1 VIGQTISHYRVLSR
15 LGSGGMGVVYEA
27 EDLTL
32 GRRVALKFLPPEVA
46 SEPAA
51 LERFLLEARAASAL
65 NHPNICTIYAVE
77 NAEGQTFIAM
87 ELLQGQSLEMRLH
100 GGALP
105 LDQLLEISIQ
115 LSDALDAAHAQGIL
129 HRDIK
134 PANIFITPRGQAK
147 ILDFGLAKLTAD
159 AHLASDATQT
169 ATARLTSPGSTV
181 GTVAYM
187 SPEQARGETL
197 DSRSD
202 LFSLGDVIYQMATGR
217 LAFSGATSA
226 VIFNAILEKEPIAVT
241 DVNPQLPPRLEEI
254 VHRVLEKDRELR
266 YQSAADLRGDLKR
279 LKRDVESSRKTES
292 SSSRG
297 ISSSKTSAT
306 TQPTAAR
313 EEPRP
318 ASSRTLAVVKQNRVS
333 SSIGA
338 LVVLLV
344 LAAAGYGVY
353 ALLRHPA
360 VAPFETFSVTKQTQT
375 GRATH
380 AAISPDG
387 KYILNVVAANGQ
399 EALWLRN
406 VPTNSNAQVIPPEA
420 VHYTGLR
427 FSRDGN
433 YLYFVRSEEAS
444 QELEFLYRAP
454 LLGGSPE
461 KLVSDIDSN
470 ITFSPDG
477 NRFAFL
483 RYNDPEPGK
492 YQLVIYTLD
501 NGSEHVLASGPVSS
515 NLFFPAWS
523 PDGTKIAC
531 VILQPANAITGL
543 ITVDVASG
551 KQQQFFA
558 ASTGIL
564 GSTAWLPGGTGLLAL
579 IRDQQ
584 SNFTRNQFL
593 YISYPRGQSRQI
605 TRDINDYAD
614 LSVSADGRSVATVL
628 NEGHW
633 NIFAESSQPP
643 TGAPMQLTT
652 GAPVS
657 SFTWTPKGQ
666 VIFAQELALFS
677 VDPSTGNKNAIN
689 LVGGGLAT
697 QPSAC
702 ANGKYVLFAL
712 AGHEGSTSQNI
723 WRLESES
730 GELKQLSNG
739 KLEQFPVCSPDG
751 QWVYFGDTSS
761 GGKFSR
767 VSIEGGGGQKL
778 SDVPL
783 VGDFGISPDGKMA
796 AFATVDHL
804 GSHEEKLVLI
814 DTSSG
819 STLKELGFERQR
831 YGPVR
836 FSPDGNAVVYPL
848 RHGDVANLWRQP
860 LDGKPGKLITN
871 FNSEL
876 IGDSFGWSFDKSKLA
891 VIRGHS
897 DRDVVLIKDS
907 RE

>member
-32 GRRVALKFLPPEVA
+32 GRRVALKFLPSEVA
-46 SEPAA
+46 SEPTA

-105 LDQLLEISIQ
+105 MDQVLEISVQ

-226 VIFNAILEKEPIAVT
+226 VIFNAILEKEPIALT

-279 LKRDVESSRKTES
+279 LKRDVESSRKSES

-297 ISSSKTSAT
+297 ISSAKTSAAS
-306 TQPTAAR
+306 QATAGR

-318 ASSRTLAVVKQNRVS
+318 VSSRTLAAVKQNKVS

-338 LVVLLV
+338 LIVLLV
-344 LAAAGYGVY
+344 LVAAAYGVY
-353 ALLRHPA
+353 ALLRHPPA
-360 VAPFETFSVTKQTQT
+360 APFEAFSVTKQTQT

-380 AAISPDG
+380 TAISPDG
-387 KYILNVVAANGQ
+387 KYILNVVAGNGQ

-406 VPTNSNAQVIPPEA
+406 VPTNSNAQVIAPA
-420 VHYTGLR
+420 NVRYTGLR
-427 FSRDGN
+427 FSKDGN
-433 YLYFVRSEEAS
+433 YLYFIRSEAGS

-454 LLGGSPE
+454 LLGGSAE

-477 NRFAFL
+477 DRFAFL

-492 YQLVIYTLD
+492 YQLLIYSLD
-501 NGSEHVLASGPVSS
+501 DGSERVLTTGPVSS
-515 NLFFPAWS
+515 DLFFPAWS
-523 PDGTKIAC
+523 PDGARIAC

-564 GSTAWLPGGTGLLAL
+564 ASTAWLPGGTGILAL

-584 SNFTRNQFL
+584 SNFTRNQVL
-593 YISYPRGQSRQI
+593 YISYPGGRSRQV

-614 LSVSADGRSVATVL
+614 LSVSADGRNVATVL
-628 NEGHW
+628 NEAHW
-633 NIFAESSQPP
+633 NIFEESSQTP
-643 TGAPMQLTT
+643 TGAPVQLTT

-666 VIFAQELALFS
+666 LIFTQELALFS
-677 VDPSTGNKNAIN
+677 VDPSTGSKNAIN
-689 LVGGGLAT
+689 LTGGGLAT

-702 ANGKYVLFAL
+702 ANGKYILFAL

-723 WRLESES
+723 WRLEPDS

-739 KLEQFPVCSPDG
+739 KLEQFPACSPDG

-778 SDVPL
+778 SEVPL
-783 VGDFGISPDGKMA
+783 VGDFGISPDGKKA

-819 STLKELGFERQR
+819 STLTELGFERPR
-831 YGPVR
+831 YGPMR
-836 FSPDGNAVVYPL
+836 FAPDGSAVVYPI
-848 RHGDVANLWRQP
+848 RQGDVANLWRQP
-860 LDGKPGKLITN
+860 LDGKPGKQITN
-871 FNSEL
+871 FNSEW
-876 IGDSFGWSFDKSKLA
+876 IGESFAWSLDKSKLA
-891 VIRGHS
+891 IIRGHVDS
-897 DRDVVLIKDS
+897 DVVLIKDS